1 MRRNL
6 LYHQVVQFLNSPFR
20 QHSPCFSSG
29 IWRRWLRNACISPIL
44 YEKASLMLRND
55 LSQTGN
61 GNDQASSSEKGKY
74 MRGRVVLVWA
84 LVVALLVGPMAQTG
98 IAAEASDKA
107 DFVVKLI
114 DFVEWPAGKGTDGSG
129 AVVIAC
135 VGDSPVIAA
144 LKDAAAK
151 KTGEGTAV
159 TVKSIAAG
167 DPLAG
172 CQMVFIGTCD
182 KAELA
187 KVMKA
192 AAGQPVLT
200 VSNCAKFAQFGVM
213 VNISEESDGGSKVK
227 FEVNTMTVKEA
238 GLKIGAQ
245 LLKLATVI

>member
-1 MRRNL
+1 MQLPVNKNRTD
-6 LYHQVVQFLNSPFR
+6 QKPTC
-20 QHSPCFSSG
+20 PG
-29 IWRRWLRNACISPIL
+29 
-44 YEKASLMLRND
+44 
-55 LSQTGN
+55 LSV
-61 GNDQASSSEKGKY
+61 KGTY
-74 MRGRVVLVWA
+74 MRGRTAIGWICL
-84 LVVALLVGPMAQTG
+84 VALLVGVMYSAGRT
-98 IAAEASDKA
+98 AEAAAKA
-107 DFVVKLI
+107 EFIAKLI

-151 KTGEGTAV
+151 KSAEGTKV

-172 CQMVFIGTCD
+172 SQMVFIGVCD

-200 VSNCAKFAQFGVM
+200 VSNCPKFAQFGVM
-213 VNISEESDGGSKVK
+213 VNILEESDGGAKVK

-238 GLKIGAQ
+238 GLKIGSQ

>member
-6 LYHQVVQFLNSPFR
+6 LYQQVVQFLNSPFR
-20 QHSPCFSSG
+20 QLSSCFSSG
-29 IWRRWLRNACISPIL
+29 IWQRWLRNACISPIL
-44 YEKASLMLRND
+44 YEKASLMLWND
-55 LSQTGN
+55 SSRSGDSY
-61 GNDQASSSEKGKY
+61 DQAGSSEKGKY

-98 IAAEASDKA
+98 IAAEAPDKA

-200 VSNCAKFAQFGVM
+200 VSNCVKFAQFGVM

>member
-1 MRRNL
+1 MQCNL
-6 LYHQVVQFLNSPFR
+6 FYRTAVQLLHTTRKELSGLI
-20 QHSPCFSSG
+20 SSR
-29 IWRRWLRNACISPIL
+29 IQPNMLMIASISPIF
-44 YEKASLMLRND
+44 ERKGRMMV
-55 LSQTGN
+55 LSMAETGN
-61 GNDQASSSEKGKY
+61 SRAVSGMSEKGKC
-74 MRGRVVLVWA
+74 MSGCAKAFGLLTVVLVA
-84 LVVALLVGPMAQTG
+84 ILIGHPVA
-98 IAAEASDKA
+98 AAEAPDKA
-107 DFVVKLI
+107 EFIAKLI
-114 DFVEWPAGKGTDGSG
+114 DFVEWPSGKATDASG

-135 VGDSPVIAA
+135 VGDSPVIGALEGAA
-144 LKDAAAK
+144 SAK
-151 KTGEGTAV
+151 SAQGTKV
-159 TVKSIAAG
+159 TVKKMAAG

-200 VSNCAKFAQFGVM
+200 VSNCTKFAQFGVM
-213 VNISEESDGGSKVK
+213 VNIVDDSDGGSKVK

>member
-1 MRRNL
+1 MRRNH
-6 LYHQVVQFLNSPFR
+6 LYHQVVQFLNSPIR
-20 QHSPCFSSG
+20 QHSRGISSG

-44 YEKASLMLRND
+44 YEKASLMLWND
-55 LSQTGN
+55 LSQARCSH
-61 GNDQASSSEKGKY
+61 DQASSSEKGKY
-74 MRGRVVLVWA
+74 MRGRVIVVWA
-84 LVVALLVGPMAQTG
+84 LVVALLVGPMAQLGMT
-98 IAAEASDKA
+98 AEASDKA

-151 KTGEGTAV
+151 KSGEGTKV
-159 TVKSIAAG
+159 TVKTVAAG

-172 CQMVFIGTCD
+172 CQMVFIGSCD

-200 VSNCAKFAQFGVM
+200 VSNCVKFAQFGVM
-213 VNISEESDGGSKVK
+213 VNILEESDGGSKVK